1 MIADIVEFP
10 YAARQSA
17 RLPPRGVQVKLIKS
31 WDDQFFNPYLNAI
44 YDNGISYIER
54 WYLETRSVLQ
64 NESKSNLLNQLM
76 LDKEFCK
83 EFIKAIDYDLNVLLD
98 LLNSE
103 DKAVAIRAENLIKKL
118 RSWRG
123 NFLYC
128 LNR

>member
-10 YAARQSA
+10 YTARASV
-17 RLPPRGVQVKLIKS
+17 RLPPRGVQVKLVKS

-44 YDNGISYIER
+44 YDNNISYVER
-54 WYLETRSVLQ
+54 WYLETRNVLQ
-64 NESKSNLLNQLM
+64 NEGKSKLLDQLM
-76 LDKEFCK
+76 FDKAFCK
-83 EFIKAIDYDLNVLLD
+83 EFVKAIDFDLNALTELMT
-98 LLNSE
+98 SE
-103 DKAVAIRAENLIKKL
+103 DDGVAIKAENLIKKL

>member
-10 YAARQSA
+10 YAVRSA
-17 RLPPRGVQVKLIKS
+17 GRLPPRKMQVKLIKS

-44 YDNGISYIER
+44 YDNNISYVER
-54 WYLETRSVLQ
+54 WYLETRNVLQ
-64 NESKSNLLNQLM
+64 NEGKSKLLDQLIF
-76 LDKEFCK
+76 DKSFCK
-83 EFIKAIDYDLNVLLD
+83 EFVNAIDFDANAL
-98 LLNSE
+98 SE
-103 DKAVAIRAENLIKKL
+103 LMTNDDDVVVIKAENLIKKL